1 MAKNKTRSAARIRRH
16 ARVRKFVSGAPDRP
30 RLNVFRSITGI
41 YAQIIDDQAGH
52 TLVSASTVDAE
63 LRGKMNGLNKR
74 EQAKLV
80 GQAVAERAIDKGVTS
95 VIFDRGGFRYMGRV
109 KALAEAAR
117 EAGLQF

>member
-16 ARVRKFVSGAPDRP
+16 ARVRKFVAGVPERP
-30 RLNVFRSITGI
+30 RLNVYRSITGI
-41 YAQIIDDQAGH
+41 YAQIIDDQAGL

-63 LRGKMNGLNKR
+63 LRSKMKGLNKS

-80 GQAVAERAIDKGVTS
+80 GQAVAERAIERGVTS

-109 KALAEAAR
+109 KALADGAR